1 MKQIIALQ
9 QYTDKFIS
17 LYQGEIRNIQNT
29 LADKLI
35 EEGIVAEHS
44 DDETPSNSDGGT
56 IYLELTNTLNVSDSI
71 LPKTWQEIYNYIQN
85 GKLIVFYYRQQN
97 TYEKTQINQIYYF
110 YISGVSYYLNEEDST
125 KNNYEILIYNLAYA
139 NSLEYRAS
147 SPNDYPVYYSG
158 DVHN

>member
-44 DDETPSNSDGGT
+44 DDETPCDGGT
-56 IYLELTNTLNVSDSI
+56 IYLELTNIPNAPDSI

-85 GKLIVFYYRQQN
+85 GKLIVFYYRQQR
-97 TYEKTQINQIYYF
+97 TYEKTQINQIYYL
-110 YISGVSYYLNEEDST
+110 YISGVNYYLNEEDST
-125 KNNYEILIYNLAYA
+125 KNNYEIFIYNFAYA